1 VQNHAGERRYYQVA
15 WSAAEA
21 ETLERELRPLRKIRD
36 NHPKILL
43 TADPDTV
50 TIEGIRKVN
59 VIEWL
64 SGSADPSPALFPPAS
79 RGVSRRSL

>member
-1 VQNHAGERRYYQVA
+1 MA
-15 WSAAEA
+15 WSAAES

-43 TADPDTV
+43 TADPDTA

-59 VIEWL
+59 VLDWL
-64 SGSADPSPALFPPAS
+64 SGS
-79 RGVSRRSL
+79 GIG